1 MSLPV
6 RMSRRIGAA
15 ASVSVLVLAAAACG
29 SGSDSASDSATG
41 ASSTA
46 PSADAAL
53 VAMVPADIASDGK
66 IVVGS
71 DASYAPNEF
80 MDTDGK
86 TVIGMDVEVFT
97 AVAAKL
103 GLKAEFVNAPF
114 DSIIT
119 GVGSGKYEA
128 GVSSFTITSDREK
141 QANMVSY
148 FNAPT
153 QWVTKKGN
161 PDGVDLAAPC
171 GKKIAVQ
178 KATVQVPDIQ
188 KRSADCKAAAK
199 PEVIIDQYQGQDE
212 ATASVVSGKD
222 QAMLADLPISAYAV
236 QQTNGKLEILGDPY
250 GDGPYGFVTAKAQ
263 TKFADAIA
271 AATKAIIDDGTYGS
285 IMKKW
290 GDEKGAITSDLV
302 KVNPAAAG

>member
-1 MSLPV
+1 MKSTT
-6 RMSRRIGAA
+6 RAARRLGVATCA
-15 ASVSVLVLAAAACG
+15 TLLVLASAACG
-29 SGSDSASDSATG
+29 SSDSGKTTSGSATP
-41 ASSTA
+41 ATSVD
-46 PSADAAL
+46 PSL
-53 VAMVPADIASDGK
+53 KAMVPADVAADGK

-97 AVAAKL
+97 AIAAKL
-103 GLKAEFVNAPF
+103 GLTAQFVNAPF

-119 GVGSGKYEA
+119 GVDSGKYEV

-141 QANMVSY
+141 QANMISY

-153 QWVTKKGN
+153 QWATKKGN
-161 PDGVDLAAPC
+161 PAVVDINAPC

-178 KATVQVPDIQ
+178 KATVQVTDIQ
-188 KRSADCKAAAK
+188 TRSKACKTAGK
-199 PEVIIDQYQGQDE
+199 PEVTIDQYQGQDE

-236 QQTNGKLEILGDPY
+236 TQTGGKLEILGAPY
-250 GDGPYGFVTAKAQ
+250 GDGPYGFVTAKKATQ
-263 TKFADAIA
+263 LADAIA
-271 AATKAIIDDGTYGS
+271 AATKAIIDDGTYAT

-290 GDEKGAITSDLV
+290 GDEKGAITSDQV
-302 KVNPAAAG
+302 KVNPTE

>member
-1 MSLPV
+1 MNPTT
-6 RMSRRIGAA
+6 RAARRLGVAA
-15 ASVSVLVLAAAACG
+15 CSTLLVLSAAACG
-29 SGSDSASDSATG
+29 SGSGGGTT
-41 ASSTA
+41 SSSVTPNTSVD
-46 PSADAAL
+46 PSL
-53 VAMVPADIASDGK
+53 KAMVPAAVAADGK

-80 MDTDGK
+80 MDKDGK
-86 TVIGMDVEVFT
+86 TVIGMDVEVFD

-103 GLKAEFVNAPF
+103 GLAAQFVNAPF

-119 GVGSGKYEA
+119 GVGSGKYEV

-153 QWVTKKGN
+153 QWATKKGN
-161 PDGVDLAAPC
+161 PDGVDITAPC

-188 KRSADCKAAAK
+188 KRSADCKAAGK
-199 PEVIIDQYQGQDE
+199 PEVTIDQYQGQDE

-236 QQTNGKLEILGDPY
+236 QQTGGSLEILGDPY
-250 GDGPYGFVTAKAQ
+250 GDGPYGFVTAKAATQ
-263 TKFADAIA
+263 LADAIA
-271 AATKAIIDDGTYGS
+271 AATKAIIDDGTYTA

-290 GDEKGAITSDLV
+290 GDEKGAITSDQV
-302 KVNPAAAG
+302 KVNPAE